1 MWIKTQ
7 QHRVKYPNHEA
18 ENRLQKGEAFKMMS
32 ALKRFLIGR
41 PLKSEELAEEK
52 LSKFKALA
60 VLSSDALSS
69 VAYGTE
75 QILLVLMTVGFVAL
89 WYSIPIS
96 IAVLGLLTIL
106 ILSYRQTI
114 YAYPTGGGAYI
125 VSKENLGVPVGLL
138 AGGSLLVD
146 YILTV
151 AVSISAGTDAITSAF
166 PGLHDH
172 RVLIAIVMI
181 AFLTIMNLRGTTES
195 ASILAYPVYLFVT
208 LIVLLILSGL
218 YKYAA
223 GGVSAAP
230 QTHDM
235 AISGISLFILLKAFS
250 SGCSALTGVEA
261 VSNAIPNFK
270 APAEKNAARTLM
282 MMGLILGSLF
292 MGISFLAYTYGI
304 TPRPEETVVSQIA
317 ASTFGRGPMYY
328 AIQASTALILFL
340 AANTAYAAFPLLAYM
355 MAKDKFMPRMFTARG
370 DRLGFSNGIIVLG
383 VLSAILIVIAQG
395 HTEGL
400 IPLYALGVFIP
411 FTLSQTGMMRRWW
424 KMKPKGW
431 AISFLINTIGMITT
445 FSICLIF
452 LITKFSQVWIIF
464 LFLPVVIYF
473 FIRIHKHYLNMA
485 NELRIDPKAETPVT
499 KGNVIVVP
507 VAGVNRVVLNTIGYA
522 KSLSENI
529 IAVYVAFD
537 DDDAQKM
544 EKKREEWNSGVRLVI
559 LKSSYRS
566 ILRPL
571 IKFIDTIEWKTSE
584 TDYVTVMIPQ
594 FITRSWWHNFL
605 HNQSSILIRAY

>member
-1 MWIKTQ
+1 M
-7 QHRVKYPNHEA
+7 
-18 ENRLQKGEAFKMMS
+18 
-32 ALKRFLIGR
+32 
-41 PLKSEELAEEK
+41 
-52 LSKFKALA
+52 
-60 VLSSDALSS
+60 VLR
-69 VAYGTE
+69 
-75 QILLVLMTVGFVAL
+75 
-89 WYSIPIS
+89 PIS

-172 RVLIAIVMI
+172 RILIALAMIV
-181 AFLTIMNLRGTTES
+181 FLTIMNLRGITES
-195 ASILAYPVYLFVT
+195 ASILAYPVYLFVV
-208 LIVLLILSGL
+208 LIVVLIVSGL
-218 YKYAA
+218 YRYAS
-223 GGVSAAP
+223 GGVPAAP
-230 QTHDM
+230 EPHDM
-235 AISGISLFILLKAFS
+235 AISGISLFILLRAFS

-270 APAEKNAARTLM
+270 APAAKNAARTLM
-282 MMGLILGSLF
+282 MMGLILGGLF
-292 MGISFLAYTYGI
+292 IGISFLAYTYGI

-317 ASTFGRGPMYY
+317 ASTFGRGVMYY

-355 MAKDKFMPRMFTARG
+355 MAKDKFMPRMFAVRG

-383 VLSAILIVIAQG
+383 MLSGLLIVMFQG

-424 KMKPKGW
+424 KLRPKGW
-431 AISFLINTIGMITT
+431 AISFAINTIGMITT
-445 FSICLIF
+445 FSICCIF

-464 LFLPVVIYF
+464 LFLPVVIYG
-473 FIRIHKHYLNMA
+473 FIRIHKHYRNIA
-485 NELRIDPKAETPVT
+485 DELRIDPAAETPVT

-522 KSLSENI
+522 KSISENI

-537 DDDAQKM
+537 DDDARKM
-544 EKKREEWNSGVRLVI
+544 EKKWEEWNSGVRLVV

-571 IKFIDTIEWKTSE
+571 IKFIDTVEWKTNE

-594 FITRSWWHNFL
+594 FITRRWWHNLL
-605 HNQSSILIRAY
+605 HNQSSILIRAYLLNRKDVTISTVPFHLKY